1 METLSIV
8 FFPERNCDL
17 YNYLECIMLG
27 SAVNLRSV
35 FLKKCNCKSNVC
47 AKIVL
52 RQKKASFLGMF
63 KKKKNTCIMKQKQN
77 STKCSQLK
85 GPNKKK
91 MVRNID
97 YIPDIKISLS
107 MSQQ

>member
-1 METLSIV
+1 MTWRKPRKHKSLHIMETLSIV

-35 FLKKCNCKSNVC
+35 FFLKCSCKNNVC
-47 AKIVL
+47 AKIIL

-63 KKKKNTCIMKQKQN
+63 KKKKRTH
-77 STKCSQLK
+77 
-85 GPNKKK
+85 
-91 MVRNID
+91 V
-97 YIPDIKISLS
+97 
-107 MSQQ
+107 